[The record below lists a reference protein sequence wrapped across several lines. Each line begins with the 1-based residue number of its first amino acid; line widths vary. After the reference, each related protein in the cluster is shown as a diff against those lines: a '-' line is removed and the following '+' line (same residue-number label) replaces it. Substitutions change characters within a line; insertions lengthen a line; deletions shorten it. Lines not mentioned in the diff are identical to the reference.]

1 MIRRVTSVCTL
12 ALLSAACA
20 TAEPEWPQ
28 GMAAL
33 GDPPKA
39 VPARGETVV
48 DRDPEVDADD
58 PALWADRADPSRAL
72 MFGTDKSDGLYVHD
86 LDGAMRQFLP
96 SGALNNVDLRT
107 GFRAQG
113 REQVLVAASSDVP
126 GKWGLHLYLMD
137 PATLE
142 TRPYGFL
149 PTAYEPYGFCMGRR
163 GAEFH
168 LVANTKAGTVH
179 QYRVTAG
186 ETGPAFGPE
195 RRLTLGSQ
203 LEGCVVDDETDTLY
217 VGEEDVGFWSF
228 DFDPAG
234 SDQPTLIARVD
245 GERLRDDVE
254 GLTIIRDGDAKYLFA
269 SSQGDSTFAVYRMGS
284 GLPAY
289 VGRFA
294 VVASDG
300 VDEVTETD
308 GVDAWSGPIG
318 RFPEGMLAM
327 HDTDD
332 APHPGQQ
339 NYKFVDWRDVKAAL
353 GL

>member
-1 MIRRVTSVCTL
+1 MFGRITSVSIL
-12 ALLSAACA
+12 ALALAACA

-48 DRDPEVDADD
+48 TRDLEVDADD
-58 PALWADRADPSRAL
+58 PALWADSADPSRAL
-72 MFGTDKSDGLYVHD
+72 MFGTDKSDGLYVHH
-86 LDGAMRQFLP
+86 LDGSMRQFIP

-107 GFRAQG
+107 GFPVAGNQ
-113 REQVLVAASSDVP
+113 QVLVAATSDVP
-126 GKWGLHLYLMD
+126 GRYGIYLYLLD
-137 PATLE
+137 PATLD
-142 TRPYGFL
+142 TRDYGFL
-149 PTAYEPYGFCMGRR
+149 PTTYEPYGFCMGRR
-163 GAEFH
+163 GDAFY
-168 LVANTKAGTVH
+168 LVANTKAGTIH
-179 QYRVTAG
+179 QYRVSPG
-186 ETGPAFGPE
+186 QDGPAFGPE
-195 RRLTLGSQ
+195 RRLTLSSQ
-203 LEGCVVDDETDTLY
+203 LEGCVVDDETDLLY

-228 DFDPAG
+228 DFDPDG
-234 SDQPTLIARVD
+234 SAAPTQIARID

-254 GLTIIRDGDAKYLFA
+254 GLTIMRDGADKYLIV
-269 SSQGDSTFAVYRMGS
+269 SSQGDSTFAVYRLGT
-284 GLPAY
+284 GAPAY

-294 VVASDG
+294 VVADAG
-300 VDEVTETD
+300 IDEVTETD

-318 RFPEGMLAM
+318 PFPNGMLAM

-332 APHPGQQ
+332 APTPGQQ